1 MVHYLAWLSDPLVG
15 FLCKIILAHR
25 QYIKLQGFQNV
36 LKYLEAGA
44 GGGGGTTELLA
55 TYNQVADGTPVVTS
69 LF

>member
-25 QYIKLQGFQNV
+25 QYINFRDFQINV
-36 LKYLEAGA
+36 LKYLEA
-44 GGGGGTTELLA
+44 GGGTTELLA